1 MTPQGLGRRAIA
13 SEPRPAQRAAGERS
27 SSWAF
32 TLIEL
37 LAVVLIIGLV
47 AGLTL
52 PNLSLGADRA
62 LLGETEALASTF
74 VFTRQRAVATGGTHR
89 VIVDLDA
96 AAYWVEA
103 PLEAEDP
110 FAPAAL
116 PSPTPGQRH
125 VQMSAPP
132 SGPLGF
138 QPLPGP
144 FGRPHVLPE
153 TVLFESVE
161 TLAAGSLRSGQ
172 IEIVFESDGTAE
184 PAVVALTDED
194 ANLYVL
200 HLARLADEVRIA
212 RE

>member
-1 MTPQGLGRRAIA
+1 MTRGLGRVEA
-13 SEPRPAQRAAGERS
+13 SSEVRPAQRAAGERS
-27 SSWAF
+27 RGFAF

-37 LAVVLIIGLV
+37 LAVILIIGLV

-52 PNLSLGADRA
+52 PKLSLGADRA
-62 LLGETEALASTF
+62 LLGEAEALASTF
-74 VFTRQRAVATGGTHR
+74 LFTRQRAVATGAAHR
-89 VIVDLDA
+89 VIVDLDT
-96 AAYWVEA
+96 AAYWVEG
-103 PLEAEDP
+103 PLAAEDP
-110 FAPAAL
+110 FSPAPL
-116 PSPTPGQRH
+116 PSPAPGQRH

-172 IEIVFESDGTAE
+172 VEILFESDGTAE
-184 PAVVALTDED
+184 PAVLALTDED
-194 ANLYVL
+194 ANVYVL
-200 HLARLADEVRIA
+200 HLARLSDEVRIA